1 MRAKPVLNLILCCH
15 SFHSLALHSALPIH
29 HSKAKGIKHLS
40 KPAHFTQQEKD
51 TFRLHVL
58 SDSESGQMR
67 SFSCKIMHSF
77 QNEYTARRYTEVH
90 HAQWFTFCEIH
101 TNTQRIYLASCRN
114 HRKTFVVNLSSYHC
128 LNSSFPQSIC
138 TISIRSLCESSAT
151 DFHLISYATS
161 SFQLTIPPLR
171 PVNFLHLSC

>member
-1 MRAKPVLNLILCCH
+1 MRAKSVLNLILCCH

-67 SFSCKIMHSF
+67 SFSSKS
-77 QNEYTARRYTEVH
+77 YTLSKMNTLHADTLKSIN
-90 HAQWFTFCEIH
+90 AQWFTFCEIH
-101 TNTQRIYLASCRN
+101 TNTQR
-114 HRKTFVVNLSSYHC
+114 NLSSYHC

-138 TISIRSLCESSAT
+138 TISITSLCESSAT

-171 PVNFLHLSC
+171 PVNFLHLSH